1 MSAFSVDPNSP
12 FTSRIRLLIAE
23 DSQGTRHNLINLLAF
38 EKDIE
43 VVGSVG
49 RATQAIE
56 LARQLYPDVVLM
68 DINLP
73 DKDGLSATTQILDIS
88 PIISVVIMSV
98 QDEESYKR
106 RALQAG
112 AFAFVVKPFDVDN
125 LFRTIR
131 RAAGRLA

>member
-1 MSAFSVDPNSP
+1 MSAFSVDPNSS
-12 FTSRIRLLIAE
+12 FSKIRLLIAE

-49 RATQAIE
+49 RAGQAIE

-73 DKDGLSATTQILDIS
+73 DKDGLSATSQILDIS

-125 LFRTIR
+125 LFKTIR
-131 RAAGRLA
+131 LAAGRPV

>member
-12 FTSRIRLLIAE
+12 FNSRIRLLIAE

-112 AFAFVVKPFDVDN
+112 AFAFVVKPFDVDS

-131 RAAGRLA
+131 RAAGRSV

>member
-12 FTSRIRLLIAE
+12 FSSRIRLLIAE

-112 AFAFVVKPFDVDN
+112 AFAFVVKPFDIDS